1 MYLDQHLTE
10 LHMYSSKIRAVCS
23 SIRNNA
29 NGVIV
34 LCVKKKK
41 KKGKMHPNF
50 HAAHVKTLNKTAL
63 C

>member
-10 LHMYSSKIRAVCS
+10 LHMYSSKIRAACS

-34 LCVKKKK
+34 LCK
-41 KKGKMHPNF
+41 KMHPNF
-50 HAAHVKTLNKTAL
+50 HAAHGVGHENLE
-63 C
+63 